1 MNTLIHTFDEDGYY
15 NGSSE
20 MPPFATGP
28 NPTCATLDPVPSF
41 DPVTERA
48 RRVAGAWAVELIPL
62 PEPDLEPEPPELQF
76 PRFHGNHKLDLF
88 TLQEQLAVVA
98 ATMTDPVVKLMYDR
112 LLVAAYLSYEDPEME
127 QGLSLLVDKG
137 LITQERKL
145 EIVSTM
151 LPKP

>member
-28 NPTCATLDPVPSF
+28 NLTCATLDPVPSF

-48 RRVAGAWAVELIPL
+48 RRVAGAWAVELIPP
-62 PEPDLEPEPPELQF
+62 PEPDPEPDPPEPQF
-76 PRFHGNHKLDLF
+76 PRFYGNHKLDLF
-88 TLQEQLAVVA
+88 TLQEQLAVVT

-112 LLVAAYLSYEDPEME
+112 LLGAAYLSYEDPETE
-127 QGLSLLVDKG
+127 QSLSLLVGKG
-137 LITQERKL
+137 LLTEGRKA
-145 EIVSTM
+145 EIVAEM
-151 LPKP
+151 QPC

>member
-20 MPPFATGP
+20 MPSFAAAP

-62 PEPDLEPEPPELQF
+62 PEPPEPQF
-76 PRFHGNHKLDLF
+76 PRFYGNTKLDLF
-88 TLQEQLAVVA
+88 TPAEQLAVVE
-98 ATMTDPVVKLMYDR
+98 ATMTDPMVKLMYDR
-112 LLVAAYLSYEDPEME
+112 FLGAAYLSYEDPEME
-127 QGLSLLVDKG
+127 QVLSLLVDKG

-145 EIVSTM
+145 EIVSAM

>member
-28 NPTCATLDPVPSF
+28 NLTCATLDPVPSF

-88 TLQEQLAVVA
+88 TLQEQLAVVTT
-98 ATMTDPVVKLMYDR
+98 TMTDPVVKLMYDR
-112 LLVAAYLSYEDPEME
+112 FINAAFWTYEDPETE
-127 QGLSLLVDKG
+127 QCLSLLVSKG
-137 LITQERKL
+137 LLTEERKA
-145 EIVSTM
+145 EIVAEM
-151 LPKP
+151 QPR